1 MRKLLFLVSF
11 CVLSAQA
18 VERVS
23 LAELQGDW
31 STYQNQV
38 VEITDELI
46 VCGSYYD
53 SLVLATERLFCPE
66 ERAVGLADGDST
78 AYFQIEEANQAKSIV
93 VHCRN
98 AYYKV
103 RTGDKIR
110 RVRARVTSERHLLTG
125 KTLQTQ
131 HMPKDRLKGP
141 KKGELRIAGANVE
154 NYFADL
160 GGYATKRTT
169 PAQQAVKT
177 VKVVKAMKKMKADI
191 YALCEMQVGNKAP
204 EMLLK
209 ALNKRKE
216 KYGYV
221 TMPQG
226 DKDRIGGCIIYN
238 KERVRTYGKP
248 MSAYGDSASHY
259 YGRMFAVG
267 FEEMKSGE
275 RNQYDTNER
284 RMQNADSLLAMIPK
298 AKEFFGDEDVLLLG
312 DYNCYTQE
320 QPIQAIVRA
329 GYQELLPMGG
339 EGDYSYSFHSEV
351 GYLDRCF
358 GSPSMAGQ
366 VVKARPWHVNCD
378 WYYSHGAYKMKDK
391 SAHRY
396 ADHEPI
402 VVDVK
407 LGK

>member
-1 MRKLLFLVSF
+1 
-11 CVLSAQA
+11 
-18 VERVS
+18 
-23 LAELQGDW
+23 
-31 STYQNQV
+31 
-38 VEITDELI
+38 
-46 VCGSYYD
+46 
-53 SLVLATERLFCPE
+53 
-66 ERAVGLADGDST
+66 
-78 AYFQIEEANQAKSIV
+78 
-93 VHCRN
+93 
-98 AYYKV
+98 
-103 RTGDKIR
+103 
-110 RVRARVTSERHLLTG
+110 VTSERHLLTG
-125 KTLQTQ
+125 KTLGTRHQ
-131 HMPKDRLKGP
+131 PKDRLAGP
-141 KKGELRIAGANVE
+141 KKCELRIVGANVE

-177 VKVVKAMKKMKADI
+177 IKVVKAMKKMKADI

-209 ALNKRKE
+209 ALNKGKE

-248 MSAYGDSASHY
+248 MSAYRDSASHY

-267 FEEMKSGE
+267 FEEKESGE
-275 RNQYDTNER
+275 RLIVSVNHFKSKRPGRNQYDTNER

-298 AKEFFGDEDVLLLG
+298 AKEVFGDEDVLLLG

-320 QPIQAIVRA
+320 QPIQTIVRA

-339 EGDYSYSFHSEV
+339 EKDYSYSFKSEV

-358 GSPSMAGQ
+358 ASPSMAGQ
-366 VVKARPWHVNCD
+366 VVKVRPWHVNCD

-402 VVDVK
+402 IVDIK
-407 LGK
+407 LK